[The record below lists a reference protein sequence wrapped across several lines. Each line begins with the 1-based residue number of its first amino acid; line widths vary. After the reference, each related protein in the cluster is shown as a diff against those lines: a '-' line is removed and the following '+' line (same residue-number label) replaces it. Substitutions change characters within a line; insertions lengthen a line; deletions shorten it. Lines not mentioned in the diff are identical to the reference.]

1 MVCVN
6 DYVTMYMH
14 SIMSLRENAINLARL
29 TTNPEFLLACGSFCL
44 SFFSFCLIL
53 MDLQLR
59 SLTLFTSKVFF
70 NNLEP
75 RDLRIGVI
83 YVLFVCLPSQ
93 SNLERLGT
101 LRERQVKLKEDAL
114 LLQAQMTEFRNNI
127 VKEVKLKFL
136 QLQISFFLN
145 HPLNNQLLQ
154 GAVVFNRIVV
164 VVVVIL
170 IVLITH
176 S

>member
-1 MVCVN
+1 M
-6 DYVTMYMH
+6 
-14 SIMSLRENAINLARL
+14 
-29 TTNPEFLLACGSFCL
+29 
-44 SFFSFCLIL
+44 
-53 MDLQLR
+53 
-59 SLTLFTSKVFF
+59 
-70 NNLEP
+70 
-75 RDLRIGVI
+75 
-83 YVLFVCLPSQ
+83 
-93 SNLERLGT
+93 
-101 LRERQVKLKEDAL
+101 KLKEDAL

-176 S
+176 N

>member
-1 MVCVN
+1 
-6 DYVTMYMH
+6 
-14 SIMSLRENAINLARL
+14 MSLRENAINLARL
-29 TTNPEFLLACGSFCL
+29 TTNPETLLACGSFCL

-59 SLTLFTSKVFF
+59 SLTLSTSKVFF

-101 LRERQVKLKEDAL
+101 
-114 LLQAQMTEFRNNI
+114 FRNNI

-136 QLQISFFLN
+136 QLQISFFIN

>member
-1 MVCVN
+1 
-6 DYVTMYMH
+6 
-14 SIMSLRENAINLARL
+14 
-29 TTNPEFLLACGSFCL
+29 
-44 SFFSFCLIL
+44 

-136 QLQISFFLN
+136 Q
-145 HPLNNQLLQ
+145 
-154 GAVVFNRIVV
+154 
-164 VVVVIL
+164 
-170 IVLITH
+170 
-176 S
+176 

>member
-1 MVCVN
+1 MFISLSMVCVN

-29 TTNPEFLLACGSFCL
+29 TTNPETLLACDSFCL

-154 GAVVFNRIVV
+154 SYCCGCCCY
-164 VVVVIL
+164 
-170 IVLITH
+170 TYC
-176 S
+176 SDYS